1 MGSCLETPVL
11 VFFCVDVV
19 VDDDKHARSHIALR
33 ILFLSQEKRMN
44 LRGLFRGY
52 YCSQNRREKKK
63 LVWPLGGSSKEKTC
77 PAGIKQ
83 EARF

>member
-1 MGSCLETPVL
+1 ML
-11 VFFCVDVV
+11 VFCFFCVDVV
-19 VDDDKHARSHIALR
+19 VDDDKHARSRIALR
-33 ILFLSQEKRMN
+33 VLFLSQEKRMN

-52 YCSQNRREKKK
+52 YCSRIRREKKK
-63 LVWPLGGSSKEKTC
+63 CKILVWPLGGSSKKEIC